1 MPRRMLSFLAAA
13 VILIAA
19 CSGGSAATPCP
30 DRSSRQS
37 WPQSATSLKDVK
49 TVHVKVAV
57 SGSIDTS
64 GLLGG
69 DNASS
74 APAASG
80 SGSSLDLS
88 GTTIE
93 GDIDVANS
101 AGQVTATVP
110 ALLNLT
116 ANVVYRRWYGLHQ
129 DQPDRTP
136 VREARHVRLASG
148 LPIPSLPAA
157 GSPGPEASAMLSD
170 LQAALAKL
178 PAPTQL
184 ADETVNGQ
192 DCHHI
197 QLAVSSADLPLA
209 SDALNGA
216 SGSATVD
223 VWTQKSDGR
232 PSRLVVAV
240 NGGAQGN
247 ITFTIDLTNY
257 DAALTIAAPPADQ
270 ISDQPFTIPGLGQ

>member
-1 MPRRMLSFLAAA
+1 MPRRMLSLLAAA
-13 VILIAA
+13 AILIAA
-19 CSGGSAATPCP
+19 CGGGTAATAAPTDP
-30 DRSSRQS
+30 GAILAAAAS
-37 WPQSATSLKDVK
+37 SLKDVK

-69 DNASS
+69 GAASS
-74 APAASG
+74 APTTSG

-93 GDIDVANS
+93 GDIDVVNS
-101 AGQVTATVP
+101 AAQVTATVP

-116 ANVVYRRWYGLHQ
+116 ASVVAVGGTAYIKTSLTGPQYEKL
-129 DQPDRTP
+129 DTS
-136 VREARHVRLASG
+136 ALASG

-157 GSPGPEASAMLSD
+157 GSPGAEASAILSD

-184 ADETVNGQ
+184 PDETVNGQ

-209 SDALNGA
+209 SGALNGA

-240 NGGAQGN
+240 DGGAQGN
-247 ITFTIDLTNY
+247 LTFTIDLTNY